1 MESLIGKT
9 QEELDCLVK
18 ELEMP
23 GFTAGQI
30 AGWLYRKKVLSI
42 EEMTNISLVHRKR
55 LKENYLLGR
64 NDYVRKQESADGTIK
79 YLFPASNR
87 QFVESVYIPEKE
99 RATLCISSQVGCKM
113 NCRFCM
119 TGKQGFSGQLTAG
132 DMLNQIL
139 SILETDSLTHV
150 VFMGMGEPLD
160 NVGELL
166 KTLEILTADYG
177 FAWSPKRITVSTVGI
192 LPGLKRFLEE
202 SKTHLAISLHSPYSA
217 ERLSLAPVEKAYPL
231 TEILNLIKR
240 YDFTRQR
247 RVSFEYI
254 MFGGLNDDLKHA
266 IALSKLL
273 KDIPC
278 RVNLIKYH
286 PVPGVD
292 LSASS
297 QETMTE
303 FRDCLNDRGIL
314 ATLRLSRGEDIGAAC
329 GMLTTKGANHFA
341 DSIMLIRG
349 NMSIV

>member
-1 MESLIGKT
+1 MESLVGKT
-9 QEELDCLVK
+9 LEELERLVK
-18 ELEMP
+18 ELGMP

-30 AGWLYRKKVLSI
+30 AGWLYQKKVSSI

-55 LKENYLLGR
+55 LKENYALGR
-64 NDYVRKQESADGTIK
+64 NEFARKQESADGTIK
-79 YLFPASNR
+79 YLFPVSNR
-87 QFVESVYIPEKE
+87 QLVETVYIPEKE
-99 RATLCISSQVGCKM
+99 RATLCISSQAGCKM

-139 SILETDSLTHV
+139 SIPETDSLTNV

-192 LPGLKRFLEE
+192 WPGLKRFLEE
-202 SKTHLAISLHSPYSA
+202 SKVHLAISLHSPYPA
-217 ERLSLAPVEKAYPL
+217 ERLSLTPVEKAYPL
-231 TEILNLIKR
+231 TEILHLIKQ

-254 MFGGLNDDLKHA
+254 LFGGLNDDLKHA

-286 PVPGVD
+286 PVPGID

-297 QETMTE
+297 QEKMIE

-314 ATLRLSRGEDIGAAC
+314 ATIRLSRGEDIWAAC
-329 GMLTTKGANHFA
+329 GMLTTEGLSNK
-341 DSIMLIRG
+341 
-349 NMSIV
+349 